1 MFLQMT
7 PIKVRLNFSLFKKE
21 QNSKLVLSNP
31 LLDLLDAVKRT
42 GSLTAASKELGY
54 SYRHLWNEVKKWEK
68 ELGADLLVSGRGKN
82 GELTPFAERLLW
94 ANKEVQAKYHKQLLD
109 LKAGIAQTFSRA
121 IKETWDPIQIS
132 GCPDMAID
140 ILRQI
145 AVDKGEDLEVNFSS
159 SLEGLKSLNN
169 HECDIAGFNFPLSSG
184 KDSQACK
191 IFSPYLNPESMA
203 VITFATR
210 LQGLAVP
217 KGNPK
222 KIYSIMDIAFK
233 KAKFINRKE
242 GTGTRLLF
250 DKLLQASG
258 LSSSDIFGYDN
269 YSASTSM
276 SAVAIA
282 SSRADAGIC
291 TANIAEE
298 SHLDFIP
305 LAKEIYYLACTK
317 EFLTSQKGTDFLSFL
332 KDIDWE
338 PYSKQLQGYD
348 FPHVGE
354 ILSPEEIF

>member
-1 MFLQMT
+1 MT
-7 PIKVRLNFSLFKKE
+7 HIKVRLNFSLFKKE
-21 QNSKLVLSNP
+21 PNSKLVLSNP

-42 GSLTAASKELGY
+42 GSLTGASKDLGY
-54 SYRHLWNEVKKWEK
+54 SYRHLWNEVKEWEK

-121 IKETWDPIQIS
+121 IKDTWDPVKIS

-145 AVDKGEDLEVNFSS
+145 AVNKAEDLEVNFTSS
-159 SLEGLKSLNN
+159 VEGLKSLCG

-184 KDSQACK
+184 KDSEAYK
-191 IFSPYLNPESMA
+191 TFSPYLDSSSQA

-222 KIYSIMDIAFK
+222 KIYSLMDMAFK

-258 LSSSDIFGYDN
+258 LSPNDIVGYNDYASSV
-269 YSASTSM
+269 SLT
-276 SAVAIA
+276 AVAIA
-282 SSRADAGIC
+282 SNKADAGIC
-291 TANIAEE
+291 TANIAEDF
-298 SHLDFIP
+298 HLDFIP

-317 EFLTSQKGTDFLSFL
+317 DFLISQKGKDFLIFL
-332 KDIDWE
+332 KSIDWKDYL
-338 PYSKQLQGYD
+338 PQLQGYD
-348 FPHVGE
+348 FSHMGE
-354 ILSPEEIF
+354 IHDPANIF